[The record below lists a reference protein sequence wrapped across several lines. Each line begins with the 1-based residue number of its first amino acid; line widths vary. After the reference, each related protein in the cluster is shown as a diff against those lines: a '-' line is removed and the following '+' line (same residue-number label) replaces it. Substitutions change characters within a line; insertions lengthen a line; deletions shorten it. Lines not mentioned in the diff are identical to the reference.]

1 MTAKLVPELNCTDFE
16 RSLTF
21 YTDVLGFKVRYARP
35 EQKFAYLEREG
46 AELMLEGLA
55 EVEDP
60 GRTYHAGLLEYPF
73 GRGMHLQI
81 EVSDLGPLHQ
91 KVLKS
96 GARIQ
101 IPLEER
107 WYRADDLELGNRQFV
122 LLDPDGFVL
131 RFFESLGSRPFVEG
145 RSS

>member
-1 MTAKLVPELNCTDFE
+1 MTAKLVPELNCTNLE

-21 YTDVLGFKVRYARP
+21 YTDILGFSVRYARP
-35 EQKFAYLEREG
+35 EQGFAYLEREG
-46 AELMLEGLA
+46 AELMLEQLPPVQDA
-55 EVEDP
+55 N
-60 GRTYHAGLLEYPF
+60 RTYLAGPLEFPF

-81 EVSDLGPLHQ
+81 EVSALEPLHT
-91 KVLKS
+91 KVLES

-107 WYRADDLELGNRQFV
+107 WYRADALELGNRQFV

-131 RFFESLGSRPFVEG
+131 RFFESLGSRPA
-145 RSS
+145 

>member
-1 MTAKLVPELNCTDFE
+1 MSAKLVPELNCTHFE
-16 RSLTF
+16 RSLAF
-21 YTDVLGFKVRYARP
+21 YTDVLGFQVRYARP

-46 AELMLEGLA
+46 AELMLEQLA
-55 EVEDP
+55 EVENP
-60 GRTYHAGLLEYPF
+60 ERTYHAAALEYPF

-101 IPLEER
+101 IPLEKR
-107 WYRADDLELGNRQFV
+107 WYRADDLELGNHQFV

-131 RFFESLGSRPFVEG
+131 RFFESLGSRPV
-145 RSS
+145 

>member
-1 MTAKLVPELNCTDFE
+1 MTARLVPELNCTDFE
-16 RSLTF
+16 RSLAF
-21 YTDVLGFKVRYARP
+21 YTDLLGFKVRYARP
-35 EQKFAYLEREG
+35 EHRFAYLEREG
-46 AELMLEGLA
+46 AELMLEQLA

-60 GRTYHAGLLEYPF
+60 QRTYHAAPLEYPL

-81 EVSDLGPLHQ
+81 EVSALGALHR
-91 KVLKS
+91 KVLES

-122 LLDPDGFVL
+122 LLDPDGFAL
-131 RFFESLGSRPFVEG
+131 RFFESLGSRPAQEV
-145 RSS
+145 

>member
-1 MTAKLVPELNCTDFE
+1 MTAKLVPELNCTNLE
-16 RSLTF
+16 RSLAF
-21 YTDVLGFKVRYARP
+21 YTDVLGFRVRYARP
-35 EQKFAYLEREG
+35 EQHFAYLERDG
-46 AELMLEGLA
+46 SELMLEQLA

-60 GRTYHAGLLEYPF
+60 ERTYHAAALEHPF

-91 KVLKS
+91 KVMGS
-96 GARIQ
+96 GAKIQ

-131 RFFESLGSRPFVEG
+131 RFFETLGSRPAQGF
-145 RSS
+145 